1 MDTYKW
7 QLNKAV
13 VDRLYYTERI
23 WMTTWG
29 FAALYTATNLYFVKR
44 GYFTNLMR
52 SRVAPIWAYP
62 TAFNLVCTFIMI
74 KPLRPEE
81 IKHQMNKRIY
91 MGKWLTSTSM
101 LPLDEHGNIKAD

>member
-29 FAALYTATNLYFVKR
+29 FSALYTATNLYFIKR

-52 SRVAPIWAYP
+52 SRVAPIWAYT

-81 IKHQMNKRIY
+81 IKH
-91 MGKWLTSTSM
+91 
-101 LPLDEHGNIKAD
+101 

>member
-29 FAALYTATNLYFVKR
+29 FSALYTATNLYFIKR

-52 SRVAPIWAYP
+52 TRIAPIWAY
-62 TAFNLVCTFIMI
+62 TTVFNLVCTFIMI

-81 IKHQMNKRIY
+81 IKH
-91 MGKWLTSTSM
+91 
-101 LPLDEHGNIKAD
+101 